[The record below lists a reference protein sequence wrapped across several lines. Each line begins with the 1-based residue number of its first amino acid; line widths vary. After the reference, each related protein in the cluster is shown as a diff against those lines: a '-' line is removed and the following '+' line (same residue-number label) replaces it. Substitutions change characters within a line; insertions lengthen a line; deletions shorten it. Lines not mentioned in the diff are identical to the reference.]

1 MSSDLQH
8 YVEVEGVQL
17 PSPLLDGY
25 QVHRAALARGLAVL
39 ALPRQV
45 MLAGEEASL
54 PAQVSFTHGVPQS
67 SGLSAVTFAQDQRL
81 RRALL
86 ERARVP
92 KPKGA
97 TFSWRSIGKA
107 QRWASNNGYPV
118 VVKEGVGENPP
129 RAIRNVASS
138 EELREAFDELRRRE
152 VADRSPGSNPHIAG
166 YATTRLTFGYDE
178 EGNEVAPLRS
188 RFLVEED
195 VIGRCL
201 RVFVIG
207 GAVVAAVELDADYAF
222 GVRDVTDELTAEAAE
237 ICGRAV
243 QSIPGLACATV
254 DATTV
259 PGGGDAA
266 SDLVVTSISE
276 RPRTETYATASSG
289 LDAQIGN
296 AILEHE
302 LKLSGLSLFPTVK
315 TIESNLEIEG
325 LRHSTEV
332 SQELPSLASDYGVRM
347 DISQVDSVEGS
358 IRAWA
363 SGPPG
368 TIAALVELL
377 MAGYLVEDRAAA
389 VNYSRELQNG

>member
-1 MSSDLQH
+1 MSSDLHQ
-8 YVEVEGVQL
+8 YVEVEGAQL

-25 QVHRAALARGLAVL
+25 QVHRAALARGLEVL

-45 MLAGEEASL
+45 LLAGEKTSL
-54 PAQVSFTHGVPQS
+54 PAQVSFTHGVPES

-129 RAIRNVASS
+129 RAIRNITSS
-138 EELREAFDELRRRE
+138 EELREAFDDLRRRE
-152 VADRSPGSNPHIAG
+152 IADRTPGSNPHIAG

-201 RVFVIG
+201 RAFVIG
-207 GAVVAAVELDADYAF
+207 GAVVTAVELDADYAF
-222 GVRDVTDELTAEAAE
+222 GVRDVTDELTAGAAE
-237 ICGRAV
+237 TFGRAV

-254 DATTV
+254 DAITV
-259 PGGGDAA
+259 PSGGDATH
-266 SDLVVTSISE
+266 DLIVTNISE
-276 RPRTETYATASSG
+276 RPRTETYATAAPG
-289 LDAQIGN
+289 LDTKIGN
-296 AILEHE
+296 AILQHE
-302 LKLSGLSLFPTVK
+302 LKLSGLSFISPAK
-315 TIESNLEIEG
+315 AIKSKLEIEG

-332 SQELPSLASDYGVRM
+332 SQQLPSLASDHGVRM
-347 DISQVDSVEGS
+347 DITQVDPVEGN
-358 IRAWA
+358 IQAWA

-377 MAGYLVEDRAAA
+377 MAGFLVDDRAAA
-389 VNYSRELQNG
+389 VNYSKELQNE